1 MLRVVLRDPTRLP
14 PLVRERVEVVRGSP
28 DDQDVV
34 DMVTA
39 QNQGIYDAAPR
50 TPQFTGPTSFRG
62 WCENALKPAILASGK
77 ATS

>member
-1 MLRVVLRDPTRLP
+1 
-14 PLVRERVEVVRGSP
+14 
-28 DDQDVV
+28 
-34 DMVTA
+34 MVTA